1 MGGADSDKLPF
12 QHQHQFHGE
21 SHDKKLHCEYADK
34 PASGDH
40 GDAVH
45 SSVHRDGGSF
55 CGDRNNEVLQG
66 AAQRRG
72 VSDAYSSCKTVAADN
87 GKGRI
92 GADNSVRKRDRF
104 GTFGSGHG
112 RHGKLWRDHGILR
125 LHQGYVQGRAEGVTG
140 RCRVNSISD
149 TVTAEKHISDIRF
162 AFDRSACRKVQD
174 TSFTGRLCRY
184 KYRYNCAD
192 GADHDAAGCHGSTER
207 MELGFAEYGE

>member
-12 QHQHQFHGE
+12 QHQHQFHGK

-34 PASGDH
+34 PVSGDH

-45 SSVHRDGGSF
+45 SSIHRDGGSI
-55 CGDRNNEVLQG
+55 CGDHNNEVLQG
-66 AAQRRG
+66 ATQRRG

-87 GKGRI
+87 SKGRI

-104 GTFGSGHG
+104 DTFGPGYG
-112 RHGKLWRDHGILR
+112 RHRKLRRDHGILR
-125 LHQGYVQGRAEGVTG
+125 LHQGYVQGGAEGVTG

-149 TVTAEKHISDIRF
+149 TVAAEKHISDIRF
-162 AFDRSACRKVQD
+162 AFDRSACREAQD

-184 KYRYNCAD
+184 KYRYNCAG
-192 GADHDAAGCHGSTER
+192 GADHDAAGCYGSTER
-207 MELGFAEYGE
+207 MELGFA